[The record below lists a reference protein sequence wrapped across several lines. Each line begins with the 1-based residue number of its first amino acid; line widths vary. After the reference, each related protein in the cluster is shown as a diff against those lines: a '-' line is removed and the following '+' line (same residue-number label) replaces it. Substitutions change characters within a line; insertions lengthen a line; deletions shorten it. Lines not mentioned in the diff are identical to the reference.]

1 MHRHVDE
8 RMLGLTEWMN
18 AKVCVYEF
26 CKNKS
31 TFNIFFFGSL
41 EKLIQD
47 VHVPMCMFVCVQK
60 MEREQEKE
68 AFKEFKIQSIST
80 ILTFLPFLSSITLK
94 FLFLSSQ
101 VSLY

>member
-1 MHRHVDE
+1 
-8 RMLGLTEWMN
+8 
-18 AKVCVYEF
+18 
-26 CKNKS
+26 
-31 TFNIFFFGSL
+31 
-41 EKLIQD
+41 
-47 VHVPMCMFVCVQK
+47 MCMFVCVQK

-101 VSLY
+101 VSLF